1 MPPETGTTTPPETGT
16 TPPPETGDQTPPVS
30 LEEQLKAA
38 QESITKL
45 EAALKKANSESAK
58 RRVELEALKQQLTG
72 QQGEEVTPGDEPE
85 AVKKLR
91 KENDRWK
98 KQAEQAVAEARAL
111 RLTTLVERLASK
123 VGYQDRA
130 AVVALKL
137 GDWTQIDVAADDAE
151 VQVEELLKEILKE
164 YPYLAKPPAPAPR
177 TNATDQGKGSGFSVE
192 DATKKKRTDPRY
204 VGV

>member
-1 MPPETGTTTPPETGT
+1 MPPETGTPTPPETGT
-16 TPPPETGDQTPPVS
+16 PTPSPETGDQTPPLS
-30 LEEQLKAA
+30 LEDQLKAA
-38 QESITKL
+38 QESITRL

-58 RRVELEALKQQLTG
+58 RRVELEALKQQQAG
-72 QQGEEVTPGDEPE
+72 QGEEVTPGDEPE

-91 KENDRWK
+91 KEHDRWK

-111 RLTTLVERLASK
+111 RLTTLVERLAPK

-130 AVVALKL
+130 AAAAMKL

-151 VQVEELLKEILKE
+151 AQVEELLKEILKDH
-164 YPYLAKPPAPAPR
+164 PYLAKPPAPAPR

-204 VGV
+204 SGV